1 MRNKMTLYTRVLR
14 LLKDK
19 FYKESCNFGCKALLC
34 GKWKPLVEKSMRGLM
49 IVLPDGLV

>member
-19 FYKESCNFGCKALLC
+19 FNKESCDFGYKALLC
-34 GKWKPLVEKSMRGLM
+34 RKWKPLVEKSMRGF
-49 IVLPDGLV
+49 VDKNFK